1 MPDRQIPAPIAFR
14 RAGYDVGM
22 KKQSR
27 KEKPEPTP
35 TVSRVLE
42 DGTIVEL
49 VYRAGEKRTSL
60 VIAEANGDWRYEDEF
75 LTRAGERLVPY
86 SAHNNLIANECVL
99 LPSDVTDHGGKDRLC
114 EDVRAFLHRYT
125 DLSPEFETI
134 ASYYVL
140 LTWVYDAFN
149 EVPYLR
155 FRGDY
160 GTGKTRGLMTIGSL
174 CYKSFFASG
183 ASTVSPIFH
192 TLDSFGGTLI
202 LDEADLR
209 FSDAKADIVK
219 ILNNGNVKGLPV
231 LRTIVTRA
239 KEFNPQA
246 FHVFGPKIVGMRH
259 SFDDRA
265 LESRFLTEET
275 GQRGL
280 RGDIPVHLP
289 NSLKEEA
296 AVLRNRLLHFRL
308 TYRNAV
314 KVDPGVVIAEI
325 EPRLN
330 QTALSLLSLIDDA
343 ETRKSIGKTLLQL
356 QEDLVNERG
365 QTLPAQVLQIVA
377 EAFTASDRP
386 SISVREIADG
396 FNARFGEDYDRT
408 LSNKTI
414 GTVLRKHLRLKTQKS
429 NGIYVVPVSERPKVD
444 LLVKRLGVALP
455 EGNAAPRLDGR

>member
-1 MPDRQIPAPIAFR
+1 
-14 RAGYDVGM
+14 M
-22 KKQSR
+22 KKPPN
-27 KEKPEPTP
+27 KKGPDPTP

-42 DGTIVEL
+42 DGTIIEL
-49 VYRAGEKRTSL
+49 LYSAEKKRTSL
-60 VIAEANGDWRYEDEF
+60 VIAEAGADWRYENGF
-75 LTRAGERLVPY
+75 LTPAGEKLVPY

-99 LPSDVTDHGGKDRLC
+99 LPSEVTDHGDKDQLR

-134 ASYYVL
+134 ASYYIL

-160 GTGKTRGLMTIGSL
+160 GTGKTRSLMTIGSL

-192 TLDSFGGTLI
+192 TLNSFGGTLV

-209 FSDAKADIVK
+209 FSDAKADVVK
-219 ILNNGNVKGLPV
+219 ILNNGNVKGMPV
-231 LRTIVTRA
+231 LRTIINRA

-246 FHVFGPKIVGMRH
+246 FHVFGPKIVAMRH

-275 GQRGL
+275 GQRTL
-280 RGDIPVHLP
+280 RDDIPVYLP

-296 AVLRNRLLHFRL
+296 VLLRNKLLHFRL
-308 TYRNAV
+308 TYRNVV
-314 KVDPGVVIAEI
+314 KVDPGVIVAEI

-343 ETRKSIGKTLLQL
+343 ETRKSIGVMLLRL
-356 QEDLVNERG
+356 QEDIVNERG
-365 QTLPAQVLQIVA
+365 QTLPAQVLQVVA
-377 EAFTASDRP
+377 EAFAGDDRTAV
-386 SISVREIADG
+386 SIREIADS
-396 FNARFGEDYDRT
+396 FNSRFGQDYDRT
-408 LSNKTI
+408 LPNRTI
-414 GTVLRKHLRLKTQKS
+414 GIVLRKHLRLKTQKS
-429 NGIYVVPVSERPKVD
+429 NGIYVVSVSELPKIDV
-444 LLVKRLGVALP
+444 LVKRLGVVLP
-455 EGNAAPRLDGR
+455 ERDEASRPSSR